1 MARNSI
7 GKNLVV
13 TSFGE
18 SHGPSVGVVID
29 GFPANFA
36 INHKALQS
44 FVDRRRP
51 GQSNITTDRNE
62 LDQVQW
68 LSGIYE
74 DKTLGSPI
82 ALVMANNDAR
92 SKDYDA
98 LKDTYRPGH
107 ADWLYDHKYK
117 HRDHRGGG
125 RSSARITAGWV
136 AAGALAIQYLEQQGI
151 SIRSWV
157 NQVWHIQ
164 APNCEATPTSESIES
179 NDVRC
184 WHVET
189 AEKMVEAI
197 RQAKMDGDSL
207 GGVIRCVVEGLP
219 AGIGEPVFGKLHA
232 ILGHYLL
239 SINAVKGISFG
250 DGFASTKMKGSEH
263 NDAWAMNNGHIHGK
277 TNHSGGIVGGIST
290 GDPVIFDLAFKPT
303 STISLTQETVNKA
316 GETVELNAQGRHDPC
331 VLPRAVPIVDAM
343 SALALMDLFLEYK
356 KD

>member
-68 LSGIYE
+68 FSGIYE

-82 ALVMANNDAR
+82 ALVIANNDAR

-164 APNCEATPTSESIES
+164 APNCEATPKSESIES

-263 NDAWAMNNGHIHGK
+263 NDAWAMNNGRIHGK

-290 GDPVIFDLAFKPT
+290 GDPVIFDVAFKPT